1 MDTGKVSKLSLTL
14 LFLSLTLGCTK
25 QYKPPNLG
33 ELYTRSAQEFHK
45 YGNPVIVIPGILG
58 STLRE
63 KNTGQ
68 IVWGAF
74 DRDFANP
81 ETPEGARLIA
91 LPLDMSGTGNVVPD
105 GALERVK
112 VSLLGLPIQLNAY
125 VNILSTLGAGGFRDD
140 SFGIEDVDYGS
151 EHFTCFQFAYDW
163 RLDNVENA
171 KRLHTFIIEKKK
183 YVEQELESRYGIK
196 RDIKFDIVAHSMGGL
211 IARYY
216 MMYGATDLDE
226 IVETEGPTW
235 EGAKLVE
242 NVILI
247 GTPNAGSVNV
257 VDDLLHGK
265 DIGPFLPT
273 YQSSIIGSMPSAYQL
288 LTRTRH
294 KHVIDQNGEILD
306 LFNPQIW
313 EKYKLGLLNPDQ
325 EEMLKILLPEIESSG
340 ERKEIAYG
348 YLSYSL
354 DRAKRFHNALDKKS
368 DPPDSVKFYLMA
380 GDSVATPATYEIN
393 TETGEVNEIASQHG
407 DGTVTRASA
416 VMDEREGKEEWT
428 PYIQSPIK
436 WTNVMFLFSDHLGI
450 TRDPTFSDNILFI
463 LLENPN
469 SFHPP
474 NDRGI

>member
-1 MDTGKVSKLSLTL
+1 MSIGTSFKLISLLLLLSL
-14 LFLSLTLGCTK
+14 SSGCAK

-63 KNTGQ
+63 KETGR

-91 LPLDMSGTGNVVPD
+91 LPLDMEDRGNVVPD

-112 VSLLGLPIQLNAY
+112 VSFLGLPLQLNAY
-125 VNILSTLGAGGFRDD
+125 INILSTLGAGGFRDE

-163 RLDNVENA
+163 RMDNVENA
-171 KRLHTFIIEKKK
+171 KRLHSFIIEKKK
-183 YVEQELESRYGIK
+183 FVEHELKQRYGIT
-196 RDIKFDIVAHSMGGL
+196 RDVKFDIVAHSMGGL

-216 MMYGATDLDE
+216 MMYGDKDLDD
-226 IVETEGPTW
+226 IIETEGPSW
-235 EGAKLVE
+235 DGAKLVE
-242 NVILI
+242 KVIII

-257 VDDLLHGK
+257 VDDLLKGK

-273 YQSSIIGSMPSAYQL
+273 YEASIIGTMPSAYQL

-294 KHVIDQNGEILD
+294 KHVVDQNGDVLNMFDPE
-306 LFNPQIW
+306 IW
-313 EKYKLGLLNPDQ
+313 EENGFGLMDPDQ
-325 EEMLKILLPEIESSG
+325 DMMLKILLLEVKSKE
-340 ERKEIAYG
+340 ERKKIAYD
-348 YLSYSL
+348 YLAYSL
-354 DRAKRFHNALDKKS
+354 DRAERFHAALDKKS
-368 DPPDSVKFYLMA
+368 QPPGSVKFYLMA
-380 GDSVATPATYEIN
+380 GDSVMTPASYEIN
-393 TETGEVNEIASQHG
+393 TDTGNIREIHSSHG

-416 VMDEREGKEEWT
+416 VMDERVGNLNWT
-428 PYIQSPIK
+428 PYVQSPIE

-450 TRDPTFSDNILFI
+450 TKDPTFSDNILFI
-463 LLENPN
+463 LLESPP
-469 SFHPP
+469 SFESAK
-474 NDRGI
+474 

>member
-1 MDTGKVSKLSLTL
+1 MKPGTGYKIYLTIFLLSLTI
-14 LFLSLTLGCTK
+14 GCTK
-25 QYKPPNLG
+25 NYKPPNLG

-58 STLRE
+58 STLKE
-63 KNTGQ
+63 KDTGQ

-91 LPLDMSGTGNVVPD
+91 LPLDKNSSSDNVVAA

-112 VSLLGLPIQLNAY
+112 VSLLGLPLQLNAY
-125 VNILSTLGAGGFRDD
+125 VNILSTLGAGGFQDD
-140 SFGIEDVDYGS
+140 SFKLEDVDYGT

-171 KRLHTFIIEKKK
+171 KRLHTFILEKKM
-183 YVEQELESRYGIK
+183 YVEQELEKRYGIK
-196 RDIKFDIVAHSMGGL
+196 REIKFDIVAHSMGGL

-216 MMYGATDLDE
+216 MMYGDTDLDE
-226 IVETEGPTW
+226 IVDTEGPSW
-235 EGAKLVE
+235 KGAELVE
-242 NVILI
+242 NVIII

-257 VDDLLHGK
+257 VDDLFHGK

-273 YQSSIIGSMPSAYQL
+273 YQSSIIGSMPSTYQL

-294 KHVIDQNGEILD
+294 KHVVDQNGVVLD
-306 LFNPQIW
+306 LFDPKVW
-313 EKYKLGLLNPDQ
+313 EKYNFGLMNPDQ
-325 EEMLKILLPEIESSG
+325 EYMLEILLPDVKDKD
-340 ERKEIAYG
+340 ERKEIAYD
-348 YLSYSL
+348 YLTYSL
-354 DRAKRFHNALDKKS
+354 DRAKRFQNALDKQS
-368 DPPDSVKFYLMA
+368 EPPDTVKFYLMA
-380 GDSVATPATYEIN
+380 GDSVATPATYKVNTDTGKIVEI
-393 TETGEVNEIASQHG
+393 TTSHG

-416 VMDEREGKEEWT
+416 VMDERAGNVEWT

-450 TRDPTFSDNILFI
+450 TKDPTFSDNILFI
-463 LLENPN
+463 LLENPAN
-469 SFHPP
+469 YKLPKES
-474 NDRGI
+474 